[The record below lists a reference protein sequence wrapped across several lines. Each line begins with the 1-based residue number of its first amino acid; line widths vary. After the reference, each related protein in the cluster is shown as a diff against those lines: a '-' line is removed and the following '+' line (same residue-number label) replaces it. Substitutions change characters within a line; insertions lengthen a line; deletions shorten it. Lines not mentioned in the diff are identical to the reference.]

1 MKRMLGCPRLAPA
14 AILLVGALATAGSA
28 AAQSFPSD
36 DPVIRAIWHEGMDN
50 SQLYRLG
57 QALMDSIGPRLN
69 GTPAL
74 KAGDDWLVKTYASWG
89 IPAREEQYGTW
100 KGWREG
106 WLHVDLLQPRVRTLE
121 AHLLGWSPGT
131 NGPVQ
136 GDVVIFPDVKTPAD
150 FEAWLPQARGKFVL
164 VSFAQ
169 PTCRPDSDW
178 ITNALPAE
186 WQKLRQERAAADT
199 AWLARLKAAGVT
211 ARELAPKL
219 EAAGARG
226 VLSNRWSDGW
236 GVDKVFN
243 AHAARIPEID
253 LSCED
258 YGLVFRLAQN
268 SQHPVLRVDAQAQFL
283 GDVPVFNTVA
293 EIKGTEKPN
302 EYVILSAHFDSWHA
316 GSGATDNGT
325 GTITMMEAAR
335 ILKQVYPNPKR
346 TILVGHWASEEQGLN
361 GSAAFV
367 EDHPDIVK
375 GLQALFNQ
383 DNGTGRIM
391 TVSASGFLGAGALLA
406 DWLERVPDDLKGE
419 LRFQVPGNPGG
430 GGSDYASFDCAG
442 APGFSLGSLPWN
454 YFLYT
459 WHTNRDTFDKIV
471 FDEVRRNA
479 VLTAMLVYMAANDPR
494 STPRVQ
500 RIPGANPFTGRPSA
514 GWPKCTPAQ
523 RDFSQ
528 YPR

>member
-1 MKRMLGCPRLAPA
+1 MKRMLGCLWLAASA
-14 AILLVGALATAGSA
+14 ALVTGAATARSA

-74 KAGDDWLVKTYASWG
+74 KAGDDWLVKTYAGWG

-136 GDVVIFPDVKTPAD
+136 GDVVAFPDVRTPAD

-178 ITNALPAE
+178 ITNALPPE
-186 WQKLRQERAAADT
+186 WTKLRGERAAADS
-199 AWLARLKAAGVT
+199 AWAERLKGAGVN

-226 VLSNRWSDGW
+226 VLSNRWSQGW

-243 AHAARIPEID
+243 AHATRIPEID

-268 SQHPVLRVDAQAQFL
+268 NQHPTLRVDAQAQFL
-283 GDVPVFNTVA
+283 GDVPVFNTIA
-293 EIKGTEKPN
+293 EMRGTEKPE

-325 GTITMMEAAR
+325 GTIIMMEAAR

-367 EDHPDIVK
+367 EDHPQIVK

-383 DNGTGRIM
+383 DNGTGRI
-391 TVSASGFLGAGALLA
+391 VSISASGFLGAGAFLA
-406 DWLERVPDDLKGE
+406 DWLERVPDDLKGD

-442 APGFSLGSLPWN
+442 APGFSLGALPWN

-471 FDEVRRNA
+471 LDEVRRNA
-479 VLTAMLVYMAANDPR
+479 VLTAMLAYMAANDSR
-494 STPRVQ
+494 TTPRVQ
-500 RIPGANPFTGRPSA
+500 RIPGANPFTGRPAA

-523 RDFSQ
+523 RNFSQ